1 MPAVYTVADVCGLL
15 GVSDETVRRGAAD
28 GWIPAVKVSASKYVF
43 PRQAVDS
50 WLAMPGFQ
58 LATLLRQIDGNPTEA
73 QEQTAR
79 QLLRKLHRL
88 TAEFEA
94 MLEPEAGDYLE
105 LVK

>member
-1 MPAVYTVADVCGLL
+1 MPAVYTVADVAMML
-15 GVSDETVRRGAAD
+15 GISDELVRRGAAD
-28 GWIPAVKVSASKYVF
+28 GWIPAVRVSASKYVF

-58 LATLLRQIDGNPTEA
+58 LAALIRQIDGSPTEA

-94 MLEPEAGDYLE
+94 MLEPEAGELLE
-105 LVK
+105 LVR